1 MKRIQSG
8 SHGKRCRMEF
18 GEVQA
23 QVSHSPL
30 PVLGSQTY
38 WIPPAT
44 HSDTRCG
51 MFLNWGHRLD
61 TQYPCF
67 LMGAGHPGS
76 LYCTETCRHSN
87 LGFQSLVNDNYGKP
101 TGLIFFSKGKVC
113 QYFSNF
119 SNFSPSLPLSLSL
132 LPSLLSSIPLS
143 FLPPLLPSFSFLNW
157 TLKLL

>member
-1 MKRIQSG
+1 
-8 SHGKRCRMEF
+8 MEC
-18 GEVQA
+18 GEVQE

-51 MFLNWGHRLD
+51 MFLNWGHKLE

-67 LMGAGHPGS
+67 LMGADHPGS
-76 LYCTETCRHSN
+76 LYYTETCRHSN
-87 LGFQSLVNDNYGKP
+87 LGFQSLANDNHGKP
-101 TGLIFFSKGKVC
+101 TGLRFFSKGKVC

-119 SNFSPSLPLSLSL
+119 SNFSSSFSYFFPSSLLLSL
-132 LPSLLSSIPLS
+132 LS
-143 FLPPLLPSFSFLNW
+143 FLPPLLPSFSFQNW
-157 TLKLL
+157 TLKLFIIHFS